1 MSSYE
6 TLRNNAV
13 AYYGAETYF
22 NTLGNDI
29 TLIKGDYDG
38 LMVEQ
43 KISNYVV
50 YLYKDNKTYRFTFL
64 KGLNFN
70 KADIVDLI
78 STVIIE

>member
-1 MSSYE
+1 
-6 TLRNNAV
+6 
-13 AYYGAETYF
+13 
-22 NTLGNDI
+22 
-29 TLIKGDYDG
+29 
-38 LMVEQ
+38 MVEQ